1 VNVYQ
6 ILVYNSSRWLL
17 GPVVARMVRLK
28 CDGAENIPVE
38 GGALIVSNHRSLMD
52 PISVGMCIDRHINF
66 AAGSFAFNVP
76 LVGNAFKAWGAI
88 PLNVFGGEKSKK
100 DLDAAVE
107 LLEQGELV
115 GVFPEG
121 VHTLA
126 RPHRVSKIQ
135 TFRTGFA
142 RVALRARVPII
153 PVAVVGLGERNLPT
167 VPYPLVKP
175 FFDHPDFKNG
185 VQWIYYRRVRVRI
198 GKPLDLS
205 ELYEEEMTKS
215 LIDQVSGKVRRV
227 IIKLYNGEELDRF
240 LTGEKPFDI
249 AYDRV

>member
-1 VNVYQ
+1 MNVYQ
-6 ILVYNSSRWLL
+6 VLVYNTSRWVM

-28 CDGAENIPVE
+28 CDGAENVPE
-38 GGALIVSNHRSLMD
+38 TGGALIVSNHRSLMD
-52 PISVGMCIDRHINF
+52 PVAIGMCVDRHISF

-76 LVGNAFKAWGAI
+76 LVSTAFKAWGAI
-88 PLNVFGGEKSKK
+88 PINVFGGEKSKK

-121 VHTLA
+121 VHTMSH
-126 RPHRVSKIQ
+126 PHRVSKIQ

-167 VPYPLVKP
+167 VPYSMVKP
-175 FFDHPDFKNG
+175 FFDHPEFRQG
-185 VQWIYYRRVRVRI
+185 VQWIYYRRVRLRI
-198 GKPLDLS
+198 GRPLDLS
-205 ELYEEEMTKS
+205 ELYDEELTKS

-227 IIKLYNGEELDRF
+227 IIKLYNGEEPDRF
-240 LTGEKPFDI
+240 LTGERPFDI

>member
-1 VNVYQ
+1 LNVYQ
-6 ILVYNSSRWLL
+6 VLTYNTSRWVL
-17 GPVVARMVRLK
+17 GPAVARMVRLK
-28 CDGAENIPVE
+28 CEGAHNVPES
-38 GGALIVSNHRSLMD
+38 GGALIVANHRSLMD
-52 PISVGMCIDRHINF
+52 PIAVGMSIDRHISF
-66 AAGSFAFNVP
+66 AAGSFAFSVP
-76 LVGNAFKAWGAI
+76 VVSTAFKAWGAI
-88 PLNVFGGEKSKK
+88 PINVFGGEKSKK
-100 DLDAAVE
+100 DLDAAVA

-121 VHTLA
+121 VHTMSH
-126 RPHRVSKIQ
+126 PHRVSKIQ

-153 PVAVVGLGERNLPT
+153 PVAVVGLGERNLPS
-167 VPYPLVKP
+167 VPYPLIKP
-175 FFDHPDFKNG
+175 FFDHPEFQDG

-198 GKPLDLS
+198 GRPLDLS
-205 ELYEEEMTKS
+205 EYYGEEMSKK

-240 LTGEKPFDI
+240 LTGAVPFDI